1 MTDYFM
7 HPYSSAPAR
16 HPLTQS
22 LLALGWVGTRILGA
36 GRYALVWLVWLVLFV
51 VRPKL
56 ALESF
61 RYRRMDSP
69 IARGMRG
76 I

>member
-1 MTDYFM
+1 MTDFSYASR
-7 HPYSSAPAR
+7 PISGSVSALSPTR
-16 HPLTQS
+16 QG
-22 LLALGWVGTRILGA
+22 LALTMGTLYYG
-36 GRYALVWLVWLVLFV
+36 LVWLVWLGLFM

-69 IARGMRG
+69 IGRVRRA
-76 I
+76 

>member
-1 MTDYFM
+1 MTDFSYAVRPM
-7 HPYSSAPAR
+7 NEGVS
-16 HPLTQS
+16 PLS
-22 LLALGWVGTRILGA
+22 LMRRGLTLTIRTVHYG
-36 GRYALVWLVWLVLFV
+36 LVWLVWLGLFM
-51 VRPKL
+51 VRPRL

-69 IARGMRG
+69 IGRARQ

>member
-1 MTDYFM
+1 MTDFSY
-7 HPYSSAPAR
+7 AAR
-16 HPLTQS
+16 PISGGASPLS
-22 LLALGWVGTRILGA
+22 LMRQGLTLTMGTLYYG
-36 GRYALVWLVWLVLFV
+36 LVWLVWLGLFML
-51 VRPKL
+51 RPGL

-69 IARGMRG
+69 IGRTRQ

>member
-7 HPYSSAPAR
+7 HPYSSTPIR
-16 HPLTQS
+16 NPMLQS
-22 LLALGWVGTRILGA
+22 LLALGWVARRTIGA
-36 GRYALVWLVWLVLFV
+36 GRYALVWLVWLGLFV
-51 VRPKL
+51 VRPRL

-69 IARGMRG
+69 IARGMRE